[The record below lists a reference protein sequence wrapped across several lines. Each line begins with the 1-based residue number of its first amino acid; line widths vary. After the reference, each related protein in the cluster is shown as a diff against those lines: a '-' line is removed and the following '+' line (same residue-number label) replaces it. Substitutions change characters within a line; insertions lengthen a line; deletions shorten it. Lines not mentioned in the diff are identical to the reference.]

1 MWAGLPQ
8 ASSWVR
14 AGKGA
19 GWPCRFSLFTGGGGR
34 VRSAFVAK
42 AMRELAGEENGIE
55 GNNIYSDCWAQEHM
69 THTSYAEPRQTSF
82 PVPVVILY
90 LEAVHTPTKDIMQ
103 QIKIHYNS
111 YYASPLKR

>member
-69 THTSYAEPRQTSF
+69 THTSYAEPSGDACDN
-82 PVPVVILY
+82 I
-90 LEAVHTPTKDIMQ
+90 
-103 QIKIHYNS
+103 YNCNNS
-111 YYASPLKR
+111 KL